1 MKEIS
6 KYQYLYFSPLSLFS
20 EDVSEP
26 ASQTMDR
33 SSSPD
38 EDDEGSIVDMLLADV
53 RSGFASRKFNDGNF
67 SVTKVTKVNLNTN
80 DIAKAV
86 SSGIGGVI
94 GNENTVEASFVRGA
108 PGRNSQRSKRQD
120 GSSADNSVEDA
131 SSPSPDSLGQRRNRR
146 SYASED
152 DNSLIDFLIDAQDSQ
167 NTESQKPEANFERYA
182 SLRRRRQERKEKRHG
197 LDLIDQERERAPSP
211 SVTDS
216 KASPHVSLSADSAS
230 IQMRLHDVGQNSP
243 SGDRPKSQNEAD
255 VKGSRALR
263 RTRSWLDRPSVEKA
277 NQEKAEKDSS
287 DALISR
293 IKQRLGRKEGGRST
307 PPIPEEMS
315 RNSQRSNSASPSP
328 SSRWRSGISV
338 GNEIATSP
346 LDPITEKSPTLNDFA
361 PETYIRA
368 TEKTRD
374 RVNRFRSSLDPAE
387 VNRALQDL
395 DDADSSTTRSKD
407 DSDVSSPSV
416 MVSVRK
422 QISSGMGTNID
433 HILKT
438 IEDTGRQI
446 DTVGVSGP
454 MQRTPETPLKSSAT
468 LKPST
473 VAVVAHVTAQN
484 RPITPISE
492 IELKKK
498 RDMRKKRSTLSM
510 EDVKAAMK
518 LGDPVSNIQDDS
530 NQSDVATLNTVSMS
544 KTPPTPRRHSSS
556 SEKSDGEA
564 SPGRGSAHVSSKEMS
579 KAAKLAAKK
588 KFRDARFGASTASE
602 TSDTDRAKSNVES
615 ESVDQALKEMATKGS
630 MSRSKSCD
638 EHVVKK
644 TQDVSGEDFESNT
657 ILRNSGSAPDT
668 SKERKAV
675 MRKSNS
681 RLSMDGRR
689 NGLYIP
695 SDESDTELKPE
706 DLGNRRSSKSD
717 SPKSF
722 SRLSLKSTNT
732 STETLHNDVESSPEQ
747 KRKSS
752 SSSHQRQ
759 HLISRDDTYANTSMG
774 SAGPG
779 SPNSIVI
786 PTLPQ
791 RPTSACAMDAES
803 SPLRRTYSLMDRSKV
818 FDEESDSPLAAVAK
832 WRLKRE
838 RKRLSVYDNVA
849 ENETGLSSSSPSNQ
863 EISHPAS
870 ANHHAIHLKSETSDL
885 KNEVGSR
892 SSYASSYA
900 SSNERD
906 EGFESASGTL
916 SQRTSMS
923 STLEAEIYG
932 TPTLSRRAEN
942 MKLKSAVESP
952 LSVEKPVIS
961 NTSSNN
967 AVMARLS
974 EEANRKE
981 RTENWTE
988 QTVRVSTISN
998 ASKDPSSDTSTE
1010 YSALSPDSGHSTSK
1024 EDIWSDE
1031 APPTASSN
1039 RTSSPVKQKESA
1051 AVSGTKLSSSSS
1063 KSGTSGEKTTATKS
1077 VPSYMRPTSASVSAR
1092 DSPNRTSVK
1101 ERELPPT
1108 IKRDSGVRA
1117 SMRAE
1122 TATASFQRGTVHRTS
1137 VRGPR
1142 SSVRL
1147 STGGATTPSSVTS
1160 NTTTARSD
1168 LRPSSSMGRPR
1179 ADSNVSVS
1187 SNASSTSNASSSLAT
1202 SNKKRLSHTASAGP
1216 SASIN
1221 RPTTPSLRPTTPSA
1235 GRSTTSTTRSS
1246 APPSVRSPTSSTI
1259 NKTTSHTLSPT
1270 APSSNKTSAPARST
1284 ISPAPAQPTGSS
1296 VLKRT
1301 QSMRVTTTRTSVTA
1315 ETASSVARRQIST
1328 TNSEP
1333 RSTTPSHDIRR
1344 STTPLPHEGSR
1355 STTPLSHE
1363 RPRSTTPMD
1372 GRSTP
1377 RRSSFM
1383 APTAASKAKVD
1394 EQTPSAPPRTRSLTT
1409 SSSGTLT
1416 RHASLRLPKKSSPS
1430 ALTSKDLAGNGRK
1443 SPATV
1448 ESPLHPK
1455 EHHQSLSTVTEQVA
1469 DEDKEE
1475 EMSKKSPSL
1484 LKRIGLTK
1492 SKVSPGAAN
1501 TKALKQT
1508 STSVRK

>member
-1 MKEIS
+1 MC
-6 KYQYLYFSPLSLFS
+6 LSCSSS
-20 EDVSEP
+20 EDVTEP
-26 ASQTMDR
+26 ASQTIDR
-33 SSSPD
+33 SSTSE

-53 RSGFASRKFNDGNF
+53 RSGFATRKFNDGNF
-67 SVTKVTKVNLNTN
+67 SVTKVTKVNLSGA
-80 DIAKAV
+80 DLAKAL
-86 SSGIGGVI
+86 SSGTGDVVGSEAPFARGG
-94 GNENTVEASFVRGA
+94 S
-108 PGRNSQRSKRQD
+108 GRSSQRKKRQD
-120 GSSADNSVEDA
+120 GSLVDTPSDDG
-131 SSPSPDSLGQRRNRR
+131 SSPTPDSVAQRRNRR
-146 SYASED
+146 SYVTED
-152 DNSLIDFLIDAQDSQ
+152 DNSLIDFLMDAEDSQ
-167 NTESQKPEANFERYA
+167 NSEPQRPETNFERYA
-182 SLRRRRQERKEKRHG
+182 SLRRRRQERKDKRHG

-211 SVTDS
+211 SVTDPTDP
-216 KASPHVSLSADSAS
+216 AGV
-230 IQMRLHDVGQNSP
+230 QMRLQDGSQGSP
-243 SGDRPKSQNEAD
+243 NGNRPKSQNEAE
-255 VKGSRALR
+255 VKGSRSLR

-277 NQEKAEKDSS
+277 NQEVAETDSS

-293 IKQRLGRKEGGRST
+293 IKQRLGRKDGGRST
-307 PPIPEEMS
+307 PPPPIPEEVT
-315 RNSQRSNSASPSP
+315 RTPQRSSSVSPSP
-328 SSRWRSGISV
+328 SSRWRTGIPV
-338 GNEIATSP
+338 GNDAAGSP
-346 LDPITEKSPTLNDFA
+346 LDPITEKSPTLDDFSSSA
-361 PETYIRA
+361 VDR
-368 TEKTRD
+368 TRD
-374 RVNRFRSSLDPAE
+374 RATNRFRSSLDPAE
-387 VNRALQDL
+387 VNRALQDF
-395 DDADSSTTRSKD
+395 DDTDSSATRSKD

-454 MQRTPETPLKSSAT
+454 MQRTPEPSLKSSAAP
-468 LKPST
+468 KPT
-473 VAVVAHVTAQN
+473 PVAVVAHVTAQN
-484 RPITPISE
+484 RPITPINE
-492 IELKKK
+492 LELKKK

-518 LGDPVSNIQDDS
+518 LGDTVSNVEEDS
-530 NQSDVATLNTVSMS
+530 NKNTKDLSNVKNVSTS

-556 SEKSDGEA
+556 SEKSDGEGT
-564 SPGRGSAHVSSKEMS
+564 PGKGGGHVSSKEMS

-588 KFRDARFGASTASE
+588 KFRDARFGAPAASE
-602 TSDTDRAKSNVES
+602 SNNPDRAKSNVES
-615 ESVDQALKEMATKGS
+615 ETVDQALKEMATKGS
-630 MSRSKSCD
+630 MSRSKSYD
-638 EHVVKK
+638 EHVSKK
-644 TQDVSGEDFESNT
+644 SQDGEGEDFESNT
-657 ILRNSGSAPDT
+657 IMRNSGSAPDT

-732 STETLHNDVESSPEQ
+732 STETLQNDVESSPEQ

-752 SSSHQRQ
+752 SSSQPRQ
-759 HLISRDDTYANTSMG
+759 HLSRDDTYANASVI
-774 SAGPG
+774 SAAQG
-779 SPNSIVI
+779 SPNSLI

-791 RPTSACAMDAES
+791 RPTSACAMDAGS
-803 SPLRRTYSLMDRSKV
+803 LPLRRTYSLMDRSKV

-849 ENETGLSSSSPSNQ
+849 ENDTGLSNSSSSHQ
-863 EISHPAS
+863 EVSHPTS
-870 ANHHAIHLKSETSDL
+870 SSHHAQHHLKSEANDL

-942 MKLKSAVESP
+942 MKVKSAVDSP

-961 NTSSNN
+961 QTSANN
-967 AVMARLS
+967 AVIARLS
-974 EEANRKE
+974 EEASRKE
-981 RTENWTE
+981 RTESWTE
-988 QTVRVSTISN
+988 QTMRVSTNIN
-998 ASKDPSSDTSTE
+998 GSKDTNSDTSTE
-1010 YSALSPDSGHSTSK
+1010 FSALSPDSGHSTSK

-1031 APPTASSN
+1031 ASAAASTST
-1039 RTSSPVKQKESA
+1039 TSSPLKQKT
-1051 AVSGTKLSSSSS
+1051 SGTAPSRKLSTSSS
-1063 KSGTSGEKTTATKS
+1063 KSGTSGEKTGAGKT

-1092 DSPNRTSVK
+1092 DSPSRTSVK
-1101 ERELPPT
+1101 ESQLPPT

-1122 TATASFQRGTVHRTS
+1122 TATASFQRGTVSRTS

-1142 SSVRL
+1142 SSIRL
-1147 STGGATTPSSVTS
+1147 SAGRATTPTAPTS
-1160 NTTTARSD
+1160 TNNSTTGSRSD
-1168 LRPSSSMGRPR
+1168 VRPSSSLGRPR

-1202 SNKKRLSHTASAGP
+1202 TKRRLSHTSSAGTA
-1216 SASIN
+1216 ASIQ

-1235 GRSTTSTTRSS
+1235 GRSTTPTARSS
-1246 APPSVRSPTSSTI
+1246 APASVRSPAISSPAKNPPSYSNTLSPPASSST
-1259 NKTTSHTLSPT
+1259 KTPSSARSTLSPT
-1270 APSSNKTSAPARST
+1270 
-1284 ISPAPAQPTGSS
+1284 PAQTTGSGG
-1296 VLKRT
+1296 LKRT
-1301 QSMRVTTTRTSVTA
+1301 QSMRVTSPRPSLTA
-1315 ETASSVARRQIST
+1315 ETASSVARRQAAAAT
-1328 TNSEP
+1328 PDTR
-1333 RSTTPSHDIRR
+1333 RSTTPSHDTRR
-1344 STTPLPHEGSR
+1344 STTPLSHEASR

-1372 GRSTP
+1372 GRTTP

-1383 APTAASKAKVD
+1383 APTAASKARVD
-1394 EQTPSAPPRTRSLTT
+1394 EQTPSAPPRTRSITT
-1409 SSSGTLT
+1409 TASGGLT

-1430 ALTSKDLAGNGRK
+1430 TLTSKDIAGSGRK
-1443 SPATV
+1443 SPAAL
-1448 ESPLHPK
+1448 ESPLHHK
-1455 EHHQSLSTVTEQVA
+1455 EHHQSLSTVTEQAA

-1475 EMSKKSPSL
+1475 QNSKKSPSL
-1484 LKRIGLTK
+1484 LKRMGITK
-1492 SKVSPGAAN
+1492 SKVSPGAAVN
-1501 TKALKQT
+1501 TKILKT
-1508 STSVRK
+1508 SSSVDAKKK